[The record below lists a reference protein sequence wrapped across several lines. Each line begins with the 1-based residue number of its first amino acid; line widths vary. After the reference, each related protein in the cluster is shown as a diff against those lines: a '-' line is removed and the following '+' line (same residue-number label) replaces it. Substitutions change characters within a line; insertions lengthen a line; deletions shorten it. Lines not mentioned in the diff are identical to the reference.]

1 MANTTLSQ
9 RHQQSKG
16 RLNFPAELIGKRAV
30 LQQWPL
36 SAQQQKA
43 QKPELSEGTQAVL
56 HFYIPFTPEFVT
68 HYTMKRLCRALQYD
82 SDENTARTKLFISR
96 YLQSQ

>member
-1 MANTTLSQ
+1 VDSTGKIIIIHSAA
-9 RHQQSKG
+9 KG
-16 RLNFPAELIGKRAV
+16 M
-30 LQQWPL
+30 
-36 SAQQQKA
+36 KA
-43 QKPELSEGTQAVL
+43 RTAISMMLLEGTLALL

-96 YLQSQ
+96 YLQPQWFMGGLGKELVW